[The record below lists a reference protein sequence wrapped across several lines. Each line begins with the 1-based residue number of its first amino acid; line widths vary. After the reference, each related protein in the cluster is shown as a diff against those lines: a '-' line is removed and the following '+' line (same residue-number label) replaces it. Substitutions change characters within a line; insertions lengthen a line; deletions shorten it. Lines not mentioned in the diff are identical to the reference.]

1 MMNINET
8 AAPTDMTR
16 KSMICDMTRK
26 SLGDTMKKSVDDP
39 DETVNQIDL
48 SKQTS
53 DLFLDGCKVIFLY
66 LI

>member
-16 KSMICDMTRK
+16 KSLCDVTRK
-26 SLGDTMKKSVDDP
+26 SLGDTKRKSVDDP

-53 DLFLDGCKVIFLY
+53 DLFLDGCKVTLLY
-66 LI
+66 LF